1 MTYGFGTQSCGFWV
15 AEEKKDSSRYRG
27 MQHWFTG
34 FVTGIGYSGVF
45 ELKETDSSAMGLF
58 VTNYCNENPLDDVS
72 DGARALVQALKK

>member
-1 MTYGFGTQSCGFWV
+1 MLCMDDVWFW
-15 AEEKKDSSRYRG
+15 DSIMRLLG
-27 MQHWFTG
+27 CMQHWFTG